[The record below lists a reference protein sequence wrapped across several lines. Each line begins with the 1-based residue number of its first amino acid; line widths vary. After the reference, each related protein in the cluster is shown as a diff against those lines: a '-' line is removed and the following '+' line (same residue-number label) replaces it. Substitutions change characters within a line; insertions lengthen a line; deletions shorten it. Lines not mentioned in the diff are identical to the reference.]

1 MSVGSRRAY
10 VERLVVVRR
19 RRSRDAELNISVGD
33 RTVGCQ
39 DRANL
44 QLTPIEHPRW
54 LRSPDASTILEHS
67 SVLETNHEER

>member
-1 MSVGSRRAY
+1 MNVGSRRAY

-19 RRSRDAELNISVGD
+19 KRSRDAELNISVGD

-44 QLTPIEHPRW
+44 QLTPIEHPGW
-54 LRSPDASTILEHS
+54 LRSPDASTTLERS
-67 SVLETNHEER
+67 SVLESTREEK